1 MNQLKFRAITC
12 NLLKGREKL
21 CVQGLI
27 GFGFA
32 SHWLKNWGKKFQPI
46 SNHSNRVMTF
56 DSHLKIAL
64 TIIMAAF

>member
-1 MNQLKFRAITC
+1 MNQSEFRAITC

-32 SHWLKNWGKKFQPI
+32 SHGLKTRARFSSRSQGVANYLRQSFENYFSG
-46 SNHSNRVMTF
+46 NH
-56 DSHLKIAL
+56 L
-64 TIIMAAF
+64 